1 MVLARN
7 TAPTD
12 LQQPIHFSMQATHG
26 HEMAS
31 GVCRQSCSRLYAL
44 RSLPCPQASSLDLG
58 LSYSRLAGAQ
68 PRMTW

>member
-7 TAPTD
+7 TAPAD
-12 LQQPIHFSMQATHG
+12 LHQPIHFSMQATHG

-31 GVCRQSCSRLYAL
+31 GRQSCSRLYAF